1 MKIRKL
7 SKIIKKKPKYKY
19 KHTIKRI
26 NRRLT
31 VLDLKK
37 NGHKGECV
45 CCGSKNNL
53 TFDHKVPSS
62 KGGWNSVENGQVL
75 CKTCNQL
82 KDDRII
88 GLSVLKQEIKLKNN
102 EDNKSKI

>member
-37 NGHKGECV
+37 MDIKENVFAAEVKITLP
-45 CCGSKNNL
+45 L
-53 TFDHKVPSS
+53 TIKCLAQKED
-62 KGGWNSVENGQVL
+62 GTQW
-75 CKTCNQL
+75 KTV
-82 KDDRII
+82 KYY
-88 GLSVLKQEIKLKNN
+88 VKLAIN
-102 EDNKSKI
+102 